1 MSLFGRFRQKKERA
15 AAEKLYAAIV
25 RGAREPVFYERFAVA
40 DTADGRFDMIVLH
53 AFLVLR
59 RLKAEPEAADL
70 AQALFDRMFIDM
82 DENLREMG
90 VGDLAVGARVK
101 KMAKAF
107 YGRAAA
113 YEQGLAADGPNLEEA
128 LHRNLY
134 RHADVPPPALRA
146 MATYIR
152 SQADALSAADLK
164 TLLAADEIFAP
175 VAATGGS
182 ELNR

>member
-1 MSLFGRFRQKKERA
+1 MSLFGRFRQKSERA
-15 AAEKLYAAIV
+15 AAERLYTAIV
-25 RGAREPVFYERFAVA
+25 LRAREPVFYERFGVA
-40 DTADGRFDMIVLH
+40 DTVDGRFDMVVVH
-53 AFLVLR
+53 AFLALQ
-59 RLKAEPEAADL
+59 RLKAEPEAVDL
-70 AQALFDRMFIDM
+70 AQALFDRMFVDM

-90 VGDLAVGARVK
+90 VGDLVVGARVK

-113 YEQGLAADGPNLEEA
+113 YEQGLAADGPDLEEA

-134 RHADVPPPALRA
+134 RHAEVPPHALSA

-152 SQADALSAADLK
+152 GQAVALAALDLK

-182 ELNR
+182 ELDK